1 MQSQPW
7 KYHSFYKSK
16 LQLSTRGY
24 IKLHAAELCIN
35 LSSRSL
41 CKTQILAVGRAA
53 EQVLA
58 ASQVARAT
66 KGVVAKGPVLLASGK
81 KRGSC
86 RLIRGIFP
94 TASVHAQITVVLENR
109 ALQSHTLRTA

>member
-1 MQSQPW
+1 MEISQL
-7 KYHSFYKSK
+7 
-16 LQLSTRGY
+16 LQKQASVIYTRLY
-24 IKLHAAELCIN
+24 IKLHAAELCID

-81 KRGSC
+81 KKG
-86 RLIRGIFP
+86 
-94 TASVHAQITVVLENR
+94 
-109 ALQSHTLRTA
+109 ALAD